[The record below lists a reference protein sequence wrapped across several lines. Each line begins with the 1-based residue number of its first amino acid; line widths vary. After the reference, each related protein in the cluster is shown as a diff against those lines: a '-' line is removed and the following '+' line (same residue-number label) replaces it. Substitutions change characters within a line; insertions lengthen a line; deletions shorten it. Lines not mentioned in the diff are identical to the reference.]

1 MHHLALTL
9 LALAAGLLA
18 CGSAVPET
26 GSADPEEWV
35 ARPANPAPEASAA
48 AALAGNF
55 LGRKGYTPLVFSLN
69 LHRHGLR

>member
-18 CGSAVPET
+18 CGSAAPET
-26 GSADPEEWV
+26 GSADREEWV
-35 ARPANPAPEASAA
+35 ARPANPAPEAAA